1 MSILDTSLKSPTP
14 STALAE
20 KTALAESLE
29 HTHGWHRSAE
39 ERHALIAETAYFLAE
54 RRHFAPGHELD
65 DWLAAEEQVN
75 LRLYGEARAY

>member
-1 MSILDTSLKSPTP
+1 MSILDTSPPSPTP
-14 STALAE
+14 STPLTE
-20 KTALAESLE
+20 KMALAESLE

-39 ERHALIAETAYFLAE
+39 ERQALIDEAAYFLAE
-54 RRHFAPGHELD
+54 RRQFAPGHELE